1 MERKQ
6 MEKFVIEKEWEMLQ
20 QVKGIGGRV
29 SCQDDQETFVIM
41 RLSQFESWP
50 EEAVES
56 YLQDLEEAGKNERN
70 LVMEKYAYMME
81 ITDPEYYASICHLL
95 PAVSPEA
102 KEMVGQIS
110 AQYMCWEKEI
120 EILYPNIRKHGRVT
134 SGLAADGSASVE
146 NYLQSELK
154 TYSVRTLR
162 ILIDQIKREPHKN
175 LYMISMEKLVKAYGY
190 SSLEAAETALS

>member
-1 MERKQ
+1 
-6 MEKFVIEKEWEMLQ
+6 
-20 QVKGIGGRV
+20 
-29 SCQDDQETFVIM
+29 
-41 RLSQFESWP
+41 
-50 EEAVES
+50 
-56 YLQDLEEAGKNERN
+56 
-70 LVMEKYAYMME
+70 
-81 ITDPEYYASICHLL
+81 
-95 PAVSPEA
+95 
-102 KEMVGQIS
+102 MVGQIS

-190 SSLEAAETALS
+190 SSLEVAETALS